1 MDEASII
8 KFDDEISAF
17 NGIVA
22 VTTRDERLFFHT
34 VRAREDKEEP
44 PFARRVQARWIIL
57 SPCFA
62 TLSSRP
68 ICVEHTGQISFSYA
82 MEPRYRLMAT
92 GRRRTK
98 GLRISTYGE
107 VRAAVRRPRA
117 DVDALEAL
125 LGAADIR
132 STPTSGG
139 PCTGWPLRC

>member
-22 VTTRDERLFFHT
+22 VTTRDDLLPFHR
-34 VRAREDKEEP
+34 VRAREDEERP
-44 PFARRVQARWIIL
+44 PSARRAQARWIIL

-82 MEPRYRLMAT
+82 MEPRYRLWRPGVG
-92 GRRRTK
+92 GRRVYVFLPT
-98 GLRISTYGE
+98 
-107 VRAAVRRPRA
+107 VRYARRCGARA
-117 DVDALEAL
+117 
-125 LGAADIR
+125 
-132 STPTSGG
+132 PTSTLWR
-139 PCTGWPLRC
+139 PC